1 MSDSTIFKGKELQD
15 CLAYFEAQSKV
26 MAFQVKEAELF
37 DNTEITSD
45 SYLSEMHKAAKR
57 RSQAA
62 TEVLRRYEAI
72 GNVPSAASQVHR
84 TWHTTIV
91 ANEAW
96 ASAYAEAF
104 EAMANGKKADFVH
117 IQQLEAESQNNMK
130 FADEEERKFVNQLGI
145 SNSRIDDMATFITA
159 EINTNDSWKP
169 SL

>member
-1 MSDSTIFKGKELQD
+1 LSDSMKIEGKELQA

-37 DNTEITSD
+37 DNTEITSG

-62 TEVLRRYEAI
+62 AEVLKRYEAI

-84 TWHTTIV
+84 AWHTTIV

-104 EAMANGKKADFVH
+104 EAMTNGKKADFVH
-117 IQQLEAESQNNMK
+117 IQQLEEESQNNMK
-130 FADEEERKFVNQLGI
+130 FADEEERKFVNQLNI
-145 SNSRIDDMATFITA
+145 SNSRIDEMAAFITA